1 MTTRIIAGTRPRASL
16 ATGATTRLAAR
27 LRTGLTTGLAAAA
40 VVLAGSAAL
49 AQSVAGVYRAEG
61 RNPDGSPYTGTVQI
75 VEHGNTVEMNWQ
87 VGAQA
92 YSGSGSRNGD
102 VVWVD
107 WGQAQPV
114 VYVRM
119 PSGELHGTWA
129 GGRGLE
135 RLIP

>member
-1 MTTRIIAGTRPRASL
+1 MTHSNWGRRAVMAGLVAGL
-16 ATGATTRLAAR
+16 ATLAGPLAA
-27 LRTGLTTGLAAAA
+27 
-40 VVLAGSAAL
+40 
-49 AQSVAGVYRAEG
+49 QSISGAYRAEG
-61 RNPDGSPYTGTVQI
+61 RNPDGSAYSGTVNI
-75 VEHGNTVEMNWQ
+75 REDGAMVYMSWR
-87 VGAQA
+87 VGSQT

-107 WGQAQPV
+107 WGDNYPV

-129 GGRGLE
+129 NGRALE